1 VRAEKQ
7 PKAWATRQSLNRYSY
22 VEDDPVNYADPTGMF
37 LTALTLFLD
46 RAGFPNYGQG
56 WNEFTLLQGDVFFEN
71 GDLVRIGGGYLLEPD
86 GYSPE
91 APTTPAS
98 ARNRSFAPC
107 DKVTPADLDYQ
118 SDGGQKHIEDRH
130 MQTLDTGVVPLN
142 GPSQYVFDQS
152 PDPSTGK
159 APTHADNFS
168 LIADIN
174 AYTFENGTVSQ
185 NRRNFNYVFV
195 ATLPPEFPSIRPQ
208 AGPSPVRPFIGLDY
222 PGKWVP
228 GTPRYFPTNVNTLV
242 VGPDCKTVQTSHP
255 GKPRGQ

>member
-1 VRAEKQ
+1 MTKVGEGLWRGRGGRLGPLGICHSGTLRFHAH
-7 PKAWATRQSLNRYSY
+7 
-22 VEDDPVNYADPTGMF
+22 TG
-37 LTALTLFLD
+37 THQGYNS
-46 RAGFPNYGQG
+46 AG
-56 WNEFTLLQGDVFFEN
+56 GDVM
-71 GDLVRIGGGYLLEPD
+71 
-86 GYSPE
+86 
-91 APTTPAS
+91 
-98 ARNRSFAPC
+98 
-107 DKVTPADLDYQ
+107 
-118 SDGGQKHIEDRH
+118 DGGQKHIEDRH